1 MYANPILFP
10 QVTNRESWVP
20 VIELRD
26 DDTGDPIDL
35 SGLTS
40 IQLEV
45 RIIGRSVGH
54 WSTPMAPW
62 YDDPPEAYPIL
73 TASLGNGI
81 AILDVGYFQVV
92 FPETKMRTLKAGTY
106 RVGCVASDGS
116 DQGTRQ
122 LFVAQL
128 PVIDGGVTY

>member
-1 MYANPILFP
+1 MWANPLLFP
-10 QVTNRESWVP
+10 QVTNRESWAP
-20 VIELRD
+20 IIELRD
-26 DDTGDPIDL
+26 DDTGQPIDL

-40 IQLEV
+40 IQLEI
-45 RIIGRSVGH
+45 RIIGRGVGH
-54 WSTPMAPW
+54 FSTPMAPW
-62 YDDPPEAYPIL
+62 YDDPPDAFPVL

-81 AILDVGYFQVV
+81 TILDVGYFQIV

-106 RVGCVASDGS
+106 RVGCTGSDGS

-122 LFVAQL
+122 IFIAHL